1 MKRDRIAFSVLA
13 FTAMLM
19 VLAVPAAATD
29 NVLYFNPDNSSVS
42 GYCSSVDVQV
52 MADISE
58 SNPISATSINITFDP
73 SCGDV
78 TNWAL
83 DSGWNGGMDSSAWS
97 LPLGFITISTSVGA
111 NPAKSGSV
119 PLGTLTL
126 HCNDTNGCCGSW
138 LNFTLAEYTQADPV
152 ITIVAATDN
161 GTFMC
166 GDGITVT
173 KKVLDGSVWV
183 DALGPLGSDWL
194 NKDVIFNITV
204 TAGCMPLSN
213 LVVSDVMDS
222 GLEYNDN
229 ASPGE
234 TSNTTTTA
242 TWNLGSLSAST
253 STSIEFN
260 ATIVG
265 YGTSCNDATATAGV
279 TDLGLVEVSA
289 TDEACVTTMP
299 PAGIDVNKTVWNPVI
314 GQWVDVLAMQVIDEL
329 DIGDPASEAGH
340 NLQGW
345 GPALNSSCSWSG
357 SGAYYGGMDGSGDLR
372 VTWALGN
379 ATSCT
384 DCAGVPPVPTYCSAT
399 IAPCC
404 GDDGNDSSASFEMNN
419 IGHAKQLQL
428 RVLDGEGDD
437 SFDVYVNGILAY
449 SYTGAGGTE
458 DWVTHNIIIPVSER
472 NVDPLA
478 ITVEA
483 TADPWSGIC
492 PYGQLAINW
501 AKLYTWPQIGDTYRF
516 RCEMHNSG
524 SPGMDLTSI
533 VALDVLSDSLEYA
546 GDAKIQT
553 PNGVWRDINPPDI
566 NDPANNTVGWTID
579 SFLQD
584 PLTLHPCQTVVIEF
598 DATVVDYG
606 YDCNNQIAMA
616 WCEAAASDVEGND
629 TACIDTPKP
638 DLDVTDITVNYDASG
653 VKNYAMGPLP
663 PGTKTQSNNI
673 SADIAEIDGVDIGD
687 PFDVTFEIDGVLKC
701 TVTVPSLAAGA
712 TTTVYCDNQFFPI
725 AGVTYT
731 ITVTADSVDVIP
743 ETDEGN
749 NDMDKIL
756 TAQVNGYKGDGW
768 QDGRGITNLQCHE
781 QGTINL
787 VYSTG
792 DSAMYSA
799 YSSGEWTTYTANW
812 TPGDFGI
819 PVTDSCIKKARL
831 YVYYNYDKEPDGD
844 PTDAG
849 DNYYFN
855 LTFNGVEQ
863 EVDQHYS
870 DSKSFGSYAYTYG
883 MIAYDVADRF
893 MVTTDN
899 HAELTYTWPT
909 GSFKDNSMTGMLLVV
924 VYNNTETE
932 PDRII
937 WINEGYDMLYARDS
951 YGVSSEEA
959 TTYAEFEGC
968 EPIPMPEVI
977 GANLV
982 TVAPHA
988 NEGGEKNKLAFNDGE
1003 WYGVWNSSSYDGAT
1017 ELGITETD
1025 VRTYLKAT
1033 DNTVA
1038 FQSHKSGIHET
1049 KPYPE
1054 KPDRGDYME
1063 ASNAFLIVEKG
1074 RTRMT
1079 VEPDSDECYDVG
1091 EQFDVMINITPMGV
1105 PIRGAEFDLNYNPDA
1120 ISVLTLAVGDFLDPP
1135 VSIGHSDIDNAAGVA
1150 SFAASMIGGTGG
1162 ATTPG
1167 TFAIVHC
1174 IAVGQGATSQLNLT
1188 TALAYDNS
1196 TPIMLEVTLDT
1207 YNSSVE
1213 VCDNAR
1219 PVPVAMSNFT
1229 YNNMADKVLSKA
1241 YFNSIGS
1248 NDPDDGTI
1256 TMYEWTFGDG
1266 QTGVGP
1272 APEHAFVVRQYWDGG
1287 AYVPAIVTLTV
1298 IDDGMPLMDNATHID
1313 VNVWIGGDANGDGR
1327 VNLGDAVMVGYYW
1340 GSPCATV
1347 DGLSW
1352 YGTPYADMADL
1363 NNDGRV
1369 NLLDTIPV
1377 GFCWGHTAW

>member
-1 MKRDRIAFSVLA
+1 MKRDIIAFSVLV
-13 FTAMLM
+13 FVAMLM
-19 VLAVPAAATD
+19 VLAMPATATD

-58 SNPISATSINITFDP
+58 SNPTSATAVTITFDP
-73 SCGDV
+73 SCVDI

-83 DSGWNGGMDSSAWS
+83 DSGWNSGTDSLSTGS
-97 LPLGFITISTSVGA
+97 IQITTSVGA
-111 NPAKSGSV
+111 NPAVSGSV
-119 PLGTLTL
+119 PVGMLTL
-126 HCNDTNGCCGSW
+126 HCNDTSGCCGSW
-138 LNFTLAEYTQADPV
+138 LNFTTAEYTNASDMA
-152 ITIVAATDN
+152 TIVAETDD
-161 GTFMC
+161 GTFLC

-222 GLEYNDN
+222 GLEYNGN
-229 ASPGE
+229 ASPGA

-279 TDLGLVEVSA
+279 TDLGLVEVSD
-289 TDEACVTTMP
+289 TDQACVTTMP
-299 PAGIDVNKTVWNPVI
+299 PAGIEVNKTVWNPVI

-372 VTWALGN
+372 VTWAQGN
-379 ATSCT
+379 ATN
-384 DCAGVPPVPTYCSAT
+384 CANCPGVPPVPTYCSAT

-419 IGHAKQLQL
+419 PGHAKQLQL

-437 SFDVYVNGILAY
+437 NFDVYVNGILAY

-458 DWVTHNIIIPVSER
+458 DWVTHNIIIPVSQR
-472 NVDPLA
+472 NVDPLV

-501 AKLYTWPQIGDTYRF
+501 AKLYTWSQISDTHRF

-584 PLTLHPCQTVVIEF
+584 PLTLQPCQTVVIEF

-616 WCEAAASDVEGND
+616 WCEAALSDVEGND

-638 DLDVTDITVNYDASG
+638 DLDVTDITVNYDAAG
-653 VKNYAMGPLP
+653 VKNKAMGPLP

-673 SADIAEIDGVDIGD
+673 SADITEINGVDITD
-687 PFDVTFEIDGVLKC
+687 PFDVTFEIDGGLKC

-725 AGVTYT
+725 AEVTYT

-749 NDMDKIL
+749 NDMDKVL
-756 TAQVNGYKGDGW
+756 KAMVNGYKGDGW
-768 QDGRGITNLQCHE
+768 QDGRNITNLQCHE

-787 VYSTG
+787 TYSTG

-799 YSSGEWTTYTANW
+799 YNSGPWTTYTANW
-812 TPGDFGI
+812 TPSNFSI
-819 PVTDSCIKKARL
+819 PVTDSYIKKARL

-849 DNYYFN
+849 DNYHFN
-855 LTFNGVEQ
+855 LTFNGIEQ
-863 EVDQHYS
+863 EVDAHYW
-870 DSKSFGSYAYTYG
+870 DNKKFGSYDYTYG
-883 MIAYDVADRF
+883 MIAYDVTDRF
-893 MVTTDN
+893 MVPTPN

-909 GSFKDNSMTGMLLVV
+909 GSFKDNSITGMLLVV

-937 WINEGYDMLYARDS
+937 WINEGYDTLYARDY

-968 EPIPMPEVI
+968 EPIPMDEVV
-977 GANLV
+977 GANLI

-988 NEGGEKNKLAFNDGE
+988 NEGGEKNKLTFNDGE
-1003 WYGVWNSSSYDGAT
+1003 WYGVWDSYTKTT
-1017 ELGITETD
+1017 ELSIVETD
-1025 VRTYLKAT
+1025 VRTHLEAT
-1033 DNTVA
+1033 DNTAA
-1038 FQSHKSGIHET
+1038 FQSHKSGVH
-1049 KPYPE
+1049 KSQPYPY
-1054 KPDRGDYME
+1054 KPDRGDSME
-1063 ASNAFLIVEKG
+1063 ASNAFLVVQKA
-1074 RTRMT
+1074 RTSMT
-1079 VEPDSDECYDVG
+1079 VVPDSDECYDVG
-1091 EQFDVMINITPMGV
+1091 EQFDVMIDIDPMGV
-1105 PIRGAEFDLNYNPDA
+1105 PIRGAQFDLNYNG
-1120 ISVLTLAVGDFLDPP
+1120 SVIMVDNFELGGFLIPP
-1135 VSIGHSDIDNAAGVA
+1135 VSIDHQSIDNGAGVA
-1150 SFAASMIGGTGG
+1150 SFGASMTGGTGG

-1167 TFAIVHC
+1167 TFVIVHC
-1174 IAVGQGATSQLNLT
+1174 MAVGQGATSELDLT
-1188 TALAYDNS
+1188 GVVVYDDHL
-1196 TPIMLEVTLDT
+1196 PIPMPVLVDV
-1207 YNSSVE
+1207 YNSEVE
-1213 VCDNAR
+1213 VCDNA
-1219 PVPVAMSNFT
+1219 PPVAVPISVYE
-1229 YNNMADKVLSKA
+1229 YNNMADKIRSKT
-1241 YFNSIGS
+1241 YFDGTASY
-1248 NDPDDGTI
+1248 DTDGTI
-1256 TMYEWTFGDG
+1256 TMYAWWFGDG
-1266 QTGVGP
+1266 ATGVGP
-1272 APEHAFVVRQYWDGG
+1272 TTEHEFNVRQYWEGG
-1287 AYVPAIVTLTV
+1287 TPAQGGHYIDANVTLIVT
-1298 IDDGMPLMDNATHID
+1298 DDGMPLMDNMAHID
-1313 VNVWIGGDANGDGR
+1313 VIVWIGGDANGDGV
-1327 VNLGDAVMVGYYW
+1327 VNIGDSVMIGYYW
-1340 GSPCATV
+1340 GGDSHTN
-1347 DGLSW
+1347 
-1352 YGTPYADMADL
+1352 PYADRADL
-1363 NNDGRV
+1363 NNDGIV
-1369 NLLDTIPV
+1369 NIGDSIPV